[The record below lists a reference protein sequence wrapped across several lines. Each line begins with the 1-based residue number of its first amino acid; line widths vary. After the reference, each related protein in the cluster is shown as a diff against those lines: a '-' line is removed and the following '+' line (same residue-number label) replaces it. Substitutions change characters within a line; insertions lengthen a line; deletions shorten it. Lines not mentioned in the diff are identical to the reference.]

1 MAKKRKASTKVAARS
16 RAGEITDKEWGKIH
30 AKAWLDPEF
39 RRLLETDPTAAIKC
53 YGLEIGK
60 SFNKIVI
67 LRPRPTGITSKDQ
80 LEQVNP
86 FPPTC
91 C

>member
-1 MAKKRKASTKVAARS
+1 MANLSN
-16 RAGEITDKEWGKIH
+16 TDWGKIH
-30 AKAWLDPEF
+30 AKAWRDPKF
-39 RRLLETDPTAAIKC
+39 RKLLETDPTAAIKC

-67 LRPRPTGITSKDQ
+67 LRTRPAGISEDQ